1 MTTKQKENSDIKK
14 LLPRLKSKYIEEIVP
29 AMMTEFKFDNKLR
42 VPRVTK
48 VVVNVGLGEALVS
61 SNVVQTVS
69 RDLQLITGQKPIER
83 KAKKSIANFKLRE
96 GQIIGLSVTL
106 RSNNMWFFLDK
117 LFNVSLPRVRDF
129 RGVSSK
135 SFDGNGNYSLGLQE
149 QVIFPEIDY
158 NEIDKACLD
167 MCAAPGGKSFQAIA
181 ANAKVFS
188 NDKNKKRLKI
198 LRNNLVRLNFDAKIL
213 NMDATN
219 LNINEKFDL
228 VIIDAPCSGIG
239 TIRRNPEILFKSEKP
254 NIGKLNKIQKK
265 LLSESKKHL
274 NRDGYILYMVCSFL
288 YSETISQINSFLVEN
303 ENFNLIKLTTPKM
316 LIDHFNIDDYFLTLP
331 SNYKGYNF
339 DGYFAALI
347 ASKK

>member
-1 MTTKQKENSDIKK
+1 MTTKQKENSSTKK

-29 AMMTEFKFDNKLR
+29 TMMTEFKFDNKLR

-158 NEIDKACLD
+158 NEIDKLRG
-167 MCAAPGGKSFQAIA
+167 MQI
-181 ANAKVFS
+181 NIVTNS
-188 NDKNKKRLKI
+188 NSDEE
-198 LRNNLVRLNFDAKIL
+198 
-213 NMDATN
+213 T
-219 LNINEKFDL
+219 
-228 VIIDAPCSGIG
+228 
-239 TIRRNPEILFKSEKP
+239 
-254 NIGKLNKIQKK
+254 KK
-265 LLSESKKHL
+265 LLEL
-274 NRDGYILYMVCSFL
+274 LGMPFGN
-288 YSETISQINSFLVEN
+288 
-303 ENFNLIKLTTPKM
+303 
-316 LIDHFNIDDYFLTLP
+316 
-331 SNYKGYNF
+331 
-339 DGYFAALI
+339 
-347 ASKK
+347 